1 MWPLR
6 PFQNNTRIFFLQ
18 MWISESFMVSHPS
31 QTKLTVECQKDRD
44 GELVKWS
51 RVKGVDL
58 SPKFK
63 VAVKSF
69 PSLQLFSRLSKK
81 FWTTNNCPTK
91 EREGQ
96 GKGELFIVSPVYD

>member
-1 MWPLR
+1 
-6 PFQNNTRIFFLQ
+6 

-69 PSLQLFSRLSKK
+69 PSLQLFSRLSKIFGRQTIVRLK
-81 FWTTNNCPTK
+81 
-91 EREGQ
+91 RE
-96 GKGELFIVSPVYD
+96 KVKVNESSS

>member
-58 SPKFK
+58 SPSLKWLLNPSQ
-63 VAVKSF
+63 ASNSF
-69 PSLQLFSRLSKK
+69 P
-81 FWTTNNCPTK
+81 
-91 EREGQ
+91 
-96 GKGELFIVSPVYD
+96 VSPKFFGRQTIARLKREKVKVNESSS